1 MPGDERKVSP
11 VACFLLVALRIAI
24 GWHLLYEGWWK
35 INTQTTATPWTA
47 EGYLKNATGPLRT
60 TFRNLTG
67 DPNDL
72 NWLDYDKVSA
82 RFDDYVA
89 RYQAHYPGVN
99 DKPEKGL
106 STAERVALLLDGP
119 ADYRVELAAL
129 PEGVDLSKWK
139 NAIQFDAAKKRLIV
153 NAQNH
158 LLPDERDAI
167 LALAPLNDTTPE
179 DQKDVIAKFRK
190 AVEDVYKQ
198 QAKLPLRQQL
208 AALLKGDPD
217 RVGVLQQK
225 GDVVVEKRMGE
236 IEQYKAAIDRY
247 EASLRKTKQSFQWD
261 HIQKQWLELQTLRR
275 KLVGPVQALEAE
287 LKLEAEKLLDATQL
301 AKGPVP
307 ERMTQMRSINLQT
320 MYGLAI
326 VGILLIAG
334 LFTRLAALGGFGLL
348 MMFYLAIPPW
358 PGTPPEVG
366 IEHNFIVN
374 KVLVEAIACLAF
386 VFLPTGRWF
395 GLDAFGAAL
404 FSRKRD

>member
-1 MPGDERKVSP
+1 MLGDERKVSP
-11 VACFLLVALRIAI
+11 VACFLLVTLRLAI

-47 EGYLKNATGPLRT
+47 EGYLKNATGPFRT

-89 RYQAHYPGVN
+89 RFQAHYPGVN
-99 DKPEKGL
+99 DKPERGP
-106 STAERVALLLDGP
+106 SVAERVALLLDGP
-119 ADYRVELAAL
+119 EDYRVELAQL
-129 PEGVDLSKWK
+129 PEGVDISKWK
-139 NAIQFDAAKKRLIV
+139 NAIRFDAAKKRLIV
-153 NAQNH
+153 NGQYH

-167 LALAPLNDTTPE
+167 LALAPLNDDTPAE
-179 DQKDVIAKFRK
+179 QKEVVAKFRK
-190 AVEDVYKQ
+190 AVEDVFKQ
-198 QAKLPLRQQL
+198 QAKLPIRQQL

-225 GDVVVEKRMGE
+225 GDVIVEKRMGE

-247 EASLRKTKQSFQWD
+247 EANLKKTRQPFQWD
-261 HIQKQWLELQTLRR
+261 HLQKQWLELQSLRK
-275 KLVGPVQALEAE
+275 KLVDPVKALELE
-287 LKLEAEKLLDATQL
+287 LRTEAEKLLDATQL

-307 ERMTQMRSINLQT
+307 PPMTQMRSINLQT

-334 LFTRLAALGGFGLL
+334 LFTRVAALGGFGLL

-366 IEHNFIVN
+366 IEHNYIVN

-386 VFLPTGRWF
+386 VFLPSGRWF
-395 GLDAFGAAL
+395 GVDAIGAAL
-404 FSRKRD
+404 FRRKRD

>member
-1 MPGDERKVSP
+1 MLGDERKVSP
-11 VACFLLVALRIAI
+11 VACVLLVLLRIAI

-47 EGYLKNATGPLRT
+47 EGYLKNSTGPFRD

-82 RFDDYVA
+82 RFDDYLA
-89 RYQAHYPGVN
+89 RFQAHYPGVT

-106 STAERVALLLDGP
+106 SVAERVALLLDGP
-119 ADYRVELAAL
+119 EDYRVELATL
-129 PEGVDLSKWK
+129 PEGVDLAKWK
-139 NAIQFDAAKKRLIV
+139 NAIRFDAGKKRLIV
-153 NAQNH
+153 DGQYH

-167 LALAPLNDTTPE
+167 LALAPLTDDLAPE
-179 DQKDVIAKFRK
+179 QKEVVAKFRK
-190 AVEDVYKQ
+190 AVEDVFKQ
-198 QAKLPLRQQL
+198 QAKLPIRQQL

-225 GDVVVEKRMGE
+225 GDAVIEKRMGE
-236 IEQYKAAIDRY
+236 IEQYKTAIDRY
-247 EASLRKTKQSFQWD
+247 EANLKKTRQAFQWD

-275 KLVGPVQALEAE
+275 KLVDPVKALEAE
-287 LKLEAEKLLDATQL
+287 LKLEAEKLLSPAQL

-307 ERMTQMRSINLQT
+307 APMTKMRSINLQT

-326 VGILLIAG
+326 VGVLLMAG

-374 KVLVEAIACLAF
+374 KVLVEAIACLAL
-386 VFLPTGRWF
+386 VTLPTGRWF
-395 GLDAFGAAL
+395 GVDALGAAL
-404 FSRKRD
+404 FRRKTV

>member
-1 MPGDERKVSP
+1 MLGDDRKVSP
-11 VACFLLVALRIAI
+11 VACVLLVLLRIAI

-72 NWLDYDKVSA
+72 DWLDYDKVSA
-82 RFDDYVA
+82 RLDDYVA
-89 RYQAHYPGVN
+89 RFQAHYPGVN
-99 DKPEKGL
+99 DKPERGL
-106 STAERVALLLDGP
+106 SVAERVTLLLDGP
-119 ADYRVELAAL
+119 EDYRVELAQL
-129 PEGVDLSKWK
+129 PEGVDLSRWK
-139 NAIQFDAAKKRLIV
+139 NAIRFDAAKKRLIV
-153 NAQNH
+153 NGQNH
-158 LLPDERDAI
+158 LLPDERDSI
-167 LALAPLNDTTPE
+167 LALAPLNDSTPAE
-179 DQKDVIAKFRK
+179 QKDVIARFRK
-190 AVEDVYKQ
+190 AVEDVFKQ
-198 QAKLPLRQQL
+198 QAKLPIRQQL

-247 EASLRKTKQSFQWD
+247 EANLKKTRQAFQWD
-261 HIQKQWLELQTLRR
+261 HVQKQWLELQALRR
-275 KLVGPVQALEAE
+275 KLVDPVKALEVE
-287 LKLEAEKLLDATQL
+287 LRTEAEKLLDASQL

-307 ERMTQMRSINLQT
+307 PRMTQMRSINLQT

-334 LFTRLAALGGFGLL
+334 LFTRVAALGGFGLL

-386 VFLPTGRWF
+386 VFLPSGRWF
-395 GLDAFGAAL
+395 GVDAIGAAL
-404 FSRKRD
+404 FRRKRD

>member
-1 MPGDERKVSP
+1 VLGDDRKVSP
-11 VACFLLVALRIAI
+11 VACVLLVLLRIAI

-72 NWLDYDKVSA
+72 DWLDYDKVSA
-82 RFDDYVA
+82 RLDDYVA
-89 RYQAHYPGVN
+89 RFQAHYPGVN
-99 DKPEKGL
+99 DKPERGL
-106 STAERVALLLDGP
+106 SVAERVTLLLDGP
-119 ADYRVELAAL
+119 EDYRVELAQL
-129 PEGVDLSKWK
+129 PEGVDLSRWK
-139 NAIQFDAAKKRLIV
+139 NAIRFDAAKKRLIV
-153 NAQNH
+153 NGQNH
-158 LLPDERDAI
+158 LLPDERDSI
-167 LALAPLNDTTPE
+167 LALAPLNDSTPAE
-179 DQKDVIAKFRK
+179 QKDVIARFRK
-190 AVEDVYKQ
+190 AVEDVFKQ
-198 QAKLPLRQQL
+198 QAKLPIRQQL

-247 EASLRKTKQSFQWD
+247 EANLKKTRQAFQWD
-261 HIQKQWLELQTLRR
+261 HVQKQWLELQALRR
-275 KLVGPVQALEAE
+275 KLVDPVKALEVE
-287 LKLEAEKLLDATQL
+287 LRTEAEKLLDASQL

-307 ERMTQMRSINLQT
+307 PRMTQMRSINLQT

-334 LFTRLAALGGFGLL
+334 LFTRVAALGGFGLL

-386 VFLPTGRWF
+386 VFLPSGRWF
-395 GLDAFGAAL
+395 GVDAIGAAL
-404 FSRKRD
+404 FRRKRD